1 MFTSVSHR
9 SRRPLPPHLD
19 TPLYRALMAAGLFH
33 PLRRL
38 SRAWFRLRT
47 QRRALK
53 GRGLVPEQ
61 ELYALYSAA
70 VMTLRDKVG
79 PSIGDYVEFGV
90 CHGSSMACMNDV
102 LRTTKTRGVRKFGFD
117 SFMGLPPEANDQD
130 GGFFSAGQFD
140 SSLPFT
146 RKLLEKRGISWDDT
160 VLIKGWFRDTCTPE
174 TAAAYGIER
183 VGIVMI
189 DCDIYSSTK
198 EALEFV
204 RPLLAERS
212 ILIFDDW
219 NSGNL
224 AAQDMGEKKAF
235 NEFMEQHG
243 RFFDCHQLPPTY
255 DNCAVFFMRRLKTPD
270 QLGREVTGRSIA
282 YDG

>member
-1 MFTSVSHR
+1 MSSSVSHR
-9 SRRPLPPHLD
+9 TPSRRLPPHLD

-38 SRAWFRLRT
+38 SRAAFRWRT
-47 QRRALK
+47 QRRALQGK
-53 GRGLVPEQ
+53 GLVPEP

-79 PSIGDYVEFGV
+79 ANIGDYVEFGV

-102 LRTTKTRGVRKFGFD
+102 LRATGTRGVRKFGFD
-117 SFMGLPPEANDQD
+117 SFEGLPPEADDQD

-140 SSLPFT
+140 SSLSFT
-146 RKLLEKRGISWDDT
+146 RKLLEKRGISWSDT

-174 TAAAYGIER
+174 TARAYGIER

-189 DCDIYSSTK
+189 DCDIYSSTL
-198 EALEFV
+198 EALTFIE
-204 RPLLAERS
+204 PYLAEQS
-212 ILIFDDW
+212 IIIFDDW

-224 AAQDMGEKKAF
+224 AARGLGESKAF
-235 NEFMEQHG
+235 NEFMG
-243 RFFDCHQLPPTY
+243 DRLRLFTCHQLPPTY
-255 DNCAVFFMRRLKTPD
+255 DNCAVFLMQRLKTPG
-270 QLGREVTGRSIA
+270 QVYREVTGLSMH
-282 YDG
+282 DG